1 MFLILTL
8 PKGTPNE
15 TLQEIAM
22 KVSSWHIVR
31 SVTVEGLSIKWEQS
45 HGYGPGAESLSAF
58 VEGLMLG
65 YSIAQPKKLISYA
78 VDRTKGA

>member
-1 MFLILTL
+1 MKTYITL

-15 TLQEIAM
+15 SLQEITTRI
-22 KVSSWHIVR
+22 KGWHIVR

-45 HGYGPGAESLSAF
+45 LGYGPGAESLSAF

-65 YSIAQPKKLISYA
+65 YSIGQPKKLISTGI
-78 VDRTKGA
+78 DRS